1 MKVTKR
7 DSLPDMKQT
16 VQPVVKKYLAEH
28 QEDNAFTTGDIV
40 DVATIDKKDPYSNFN
55 INKEDLTNSS
65 QRIIEHAVNT
75 DIHTKCL
82 AVVVELR
89 CGDLIVDLFSNNS
102 ESDSH
107 QSIERLALAI
117 DVDTSSIHHL
127 SGSGGNDV
135 RLKYKDNRWQIVE
148 HIDDIDFDRETID
161 SRDFI
166 RPLFLSGLTFTLALL
181 LGVSNT
187 IPLVPAIV
195 TGAIGG
201 IILYVGFLY
210 VNLAVKRNHGLP
222 KWVIDDLYLP
232 EYVHPDMEILEDEKE
247 VLIDVENAEFEQLIT
262 LAEES
267 EFNDKRA
274 VLHNLAV
281 IVNIP
286 PIGEKVVKVP
296 TPSNDWSNSTS
307 TRMIYSISPTIEMMG
322 KKNVSTIPIQINDD
336 TLVVDSDRLD
346 IEENTVAKTT
356 LEKLADKY
364 VSTINSIIGGKT
376 REELYLK

>member
-1 MKVTKR
+1 MKITKR
-7 DSLPDMKQT
+7 DSLPNMKQT
-16 VQPVVKKYLAEH
+16 VQPVVKKHLSQH
-28 QEDNAFTTGDIV
+28 QEDNAFTTGDII

-65 QRIIEHAVNT
+65 KRIIEHAVNT

-82 AVVVELR
+82 AVVVELQ

-102 ESDSH
+102 ETDSH

-127 SGSGGNDV
+127 SGSGGNNI
-135 RLKYKDNRWQIVE
+135 RLKHQDNRWKIVE

-166 RPLFLSGLTFTLALL
+166 RPLFLSGLTFALALL
-181 LGVSNT
+181 LGLSNV

-195 TGAIGG
+195 TGMVGG
-201 IILYVGFLY
+201 IALYVGFLY
-210 VNLAVKRNHGLP
+210 VDLAVKRNHGLP
-222 KWVIDDLYLP
+222 KWVSDDLYLP
-232 EYVHPDMEILEDEKE
+232 EYVHPDMEILDEEKD

-262 LAEES
+262 LAEED

-296 TPSNDWSNSTS
+296 TPSNDWSNSTC
-307 TRMIYSISPTIEMMG
+307 TRMIYSISPTIEMLC
-322 KKNVSTIPIQINDD
+322 KKNVSTVPILINDGVLAID
-336 TLVVDSDRLD
+336 TERLS
-346 IEENTVAKTT
+346 IEEDLVAKTR
-356 LEKLADKY
+356 LEKIADKY
-364 VSTINSIIGGKT
+364 VTTINSIIGGKT
-376 REELYLK
+376 RKEIYHK